1 MKSLKISTK
10 WIYPAQLVI
19 CATFLYWF
27 CNNSLLRPSP
37 GSAHFKEY
45 VIGVLLLAICYLNA
59 FILHP
64 VFFQRN
70 KTVAYAVSTV
80 ISIVVALIVE
90 FSWLYADIMD
100 CLLRS
105 CTLSEAHAYY
115 WNCVC
120 YASLRDIGLL
130 SFTFLICEL
139 NSYRKQRQITENL
152 LMKSDNKIEV
162 KDLSGNNVLLYYKQI
177 RYCEQERN
185 VTKIYGNQENVFFR
199 YGSLMDIKKL
209 VGDEYLIQI
218 NRNTLVAK
226 KRIEQYSD
234 GQLWLADEKMPFE
247 VSPKFQDQK
256 ELQTLSPMSDN
267 SQKGEGKEKKK
278 KIPSNEKAKELYR
291 LIANNPGISAIKLSE
306 MTGISSSTLNRN
318 LNQLKADGLIEYVGS
333 KKTGGY
339 RVVEKKD
346 DSPNL

>member
-1 MKSLKISTK
+1 MKNLDFSTNWK
-10 WIYPAQLVI
+10 YPVRLVV
-19 CATFLYWF
+19 CALFLCF
-27 CNNSLLRPSP
+27 FVNNALLRPSP
-37 GSAHFKEY
+37 GNALIKELA
-45 VIGVLLLAICYLNA
+45 IGMLLLVMCYLNA
-59 FILHP
+59 FVLHP
-64 VFFQRN
+64 LFFKQN
-70 KTVAYAVSTV
+70 KTLKYMVTSV
-80 ISIVVALIVE
+80 ISILVVLFVE
-90 FSWLYADIMD
+90 FSWLYSDIMD
-100 CLLRS
+100 CLLRAM
-105 CTLSEAHAYY
+105 TLDEAHSYLWDCALF
-115 WNCVC
+115 VT
-120 YASLRDIGLL
+120 LRDIGLL

-139 NSYRKQRQITENL
+139 NSYRSQKKMTENL

-162 KDLSGNNVLLYYKQI
+162 KDLSENYVLLNCKQI

-185 VTKIYGNQENVFFR
+185 VTKIYGNGQSVFFR
-199 YGSLMDIKKL
+199 YGSLSDIKNL
-209 VGDEYLIQI
+209 IGDEYLLQI

-318 LNQLKADGLIEYVGS
+318 LNQLKAEGLIAYEGS

-339 RVVEKKD
+339 KAV
-346 DSPNL
+346 SS

>member
-1 MKSLKISTK
+1 MRSLSFSTK
-10 WIYPAQLVI
+10 WNYLAQMVI
-19 CATFLYWF
+19 CAIFLYWF
-27 CNNSLLRPSP
+27 CNNSMLRPSP
-37 GSAHFKEY
+37 GNAQFKEY
-45 VIGVLLLAICYLNA
+45 CIGTLLLIICYLNA
-59 FILHP
+59 FVLHP
-64 VFFQRN
+64 ALFQKN
-70 KTVAYAVSTV
+70 KISAYVASTLLSVLVAVV
-80 ISIVVALIVE
+80 VE
-90 FSWLYADIMD
+90 FSWLYNDIMS
-100 CLLRS
+100 CLFRS
-105 CTLSEAHAYY
+105 FTAKDAHAYY
-115 WNCVC
+115 WNCVF

-234 GQLWLADEKMPFE
+234 GQLWLADEKMPFK

-291 LIANNPGISAIKLSE
+291 RIANNPGISAIKLSE

-318 LNQLKADGLIEYVGS
+318 LNQLKAEGLIAYEGS

-339 RVVEKKD
+339 KAV
-346 DSPNL
+346 SS